1 MNIFRPLSM
10 TKLTSL
16 LYQLFLSTVTSF
28 WFSWLVYSF
37 PDLPYILKFIWLSL
51 KWLKQRYIFDD
62 WKTCETLTS
71 ITLVTRIDNPSEGQ
85 TPNKATEGAVN
96 YILSLVE
103 RPAVFFV
110 RCIHTV
116 YSWNT
121 QCNTEKPTNKALY
134 LSWNL
139 ALKDMKKQHGIIWKQ
154 QLNPFL
160 ILRDFSVETNRN
172 CLSCLIFRCYWSKEL
187 ASLSQPIRSKMKT
200 NGNFVTRMFPR
211 FKQFACFYVK
221 FLLAPSEA
229 LLSSDWLL
237 WLLWF
242 WFNVSQSKCAIYGS
256 DKYKGK
262 VPSSI
267 RFLL

>member
-28 WFSWLVYSF
+28 WFSLLVYSF
-37 PDLPYILKFIWLSL
+37 PDPSYILKIIWLSL

-96 YILSLVE
+96 DILSLVE

-121 QCNTEKPTNKALY
+121 QCNTEKPTNKALD

-172 CLSCLIFRCYWSKEL
+172 CLSFLIFRCYWSKEL
-187 ASLSQPIRSKMKT
+187 ASLS
-200 NGNFVTRMFPR
+200 
-211 FKQFACFYVK
+211 
-221 FLLAPSEA
+221 
-229 LLSSDWLL
+229 
-237 WLLWF
+237 
-242 WFNVSQSKCAIYGS
+242 
-256 DKYKGK
+256 
-262 VPSSI
+262 
-267 RFLL
+267 